1 LASLA
6 KPANCCVTELTES
19 TGEKVANAIT
29 HGVGLLLSLFGF
41 SLLIVYALAIFDFA
55 RVMSALVYGLSLIA
69 LFSAS
74 TLYHSARSKRAKRA
88 FQILDHCAI
97 YLLIAG
103 TYTPVLLFGIKGSL
117 GSALLTVIW
126 SLALFGCFLKVFF
139 WHRCDRISLM
149 LYICMGWLGILIA
162 YPLAKSLQPDG
173 FLLLLLGG
181 VIYTFGTW
189 FFNRDHIPYNHAAW
203 HLFVLGGSACHFFAI
218 YYYVIPAI

>member
-1 LASLA
+1 MTSLA
-6 KPANCCVTELTES
+6 KNKNCCINEFTES
-19 TGEKVANAIT
+19 TGEKIANAIT
-29 HGVGLLLSLFGF
+29 HGIGLLLSLFGF
-41 SLLIVYALAIFDFA
+41 SLLIVYTLAIFDFT
-55 RVMSALVYGLSLIA
+55 RVLSALVYGLSLIM

-74 TLYHSARSKRAKRA
+74 TLYHSARSERAKRA

-103 TYTPVLLFGIKGSL
+103 TYTPVLLFGLKGPL
-117 GSALLTVIW
+117 GEVLLTVIW

-139 WHRCDRISLM
+139 WHHCDRISLI
-149 LYICMGWLGILIA
+149 LYISMGWLGIIVV

-181 VIYTFGTW
+181 LIYTFGTW
-189 FFNRDHIPYNHAAW
+189 FFSRDHIPYNHAAW

-218 YYYVIPAI
+218 YNYVIPVV